1 MRWDELRRPDMRR
14 AVKSR
19 EELSWDMLRRMEKLR
34 RAEKRRVQMSW
45 EEMRKGKKT
54 WDEMRWDEVKNIEN
68 THDMRWDEAGWHRL
82 RWQCDA
88 RAMSKR
94 SCDAL
99 KLDKMRFGSIGYR
112 RFNFETSA
120 PACPGTTCTN
130 DLPNLALKQWRVHSQ
145 AGKFAVV
152 FGLVSGQEASWVAE
166 ERLGQHFCNH
176 TGWSAAWSFWFLP
189 KRRTHGNVHEENDG
203 KPLDVWCALHYCLDR
218 PTCVAHLAEAW
229 LGLRKKKQTENGA
242 ILGQQSLAIFGGQ
255 YQLYTQLHI

>member
-1 MRWDELRRPDMRR
+1 
-14 AVKSR
+14 
-19 EELSWDMLRRMEKLR
+19 
-34 RAEKRRVQMSW
+34 
-45 EEMRKGKKT
+45 
-54 WDEMRWDEVKNIEN
+54 
-68 THDMRWDEAGWHRL
+68 
-82 RWQCDA
+82 
-88 RAMSKR
+88 MSKR

-152 FGLVSGQEASWVAE
+152 FGVGVRAGGF
-166 ERLGQHFCNH
+166 LGSR
-176 TGWSAAWSFWFLP
+176 GAAWAAFLQSHRLEALLEVFGFSRKGGLMAMFMRKMTGNHWMFGVPYIIAWTDPLVLPIWP
-189 KRRTHGNVHEENDG
+189 K
-203 KPLDVWCALHYCLDR
+203 
-218 PTCVAHLAEAW
+218 
-229 LGLRKKKQTENGA
+229 LGLDCGKNKQTENGA